1 MQRKI
6 TDKIQQPFMITIKS
20 QLIINRRKLPQPE
33 EMARM
38 FVFKILVNII
48 QEILANRIRQE
59 KEIKL
64 KRNFRIKS
72 DLERKKLN
80 YPYWKITGSSK
91 QKIIRNLHTHKKSV
105 KLISKFCK
113 VKRYMMYILKNC
125 MYVSIYIYIYICIYI
140 YTHQIQI
147 PIN

>member
-48 QEILANRIRQE
+48 
-59 KEIKL
+59 
-64 KRNFRIKS
+64 
-72 DLERKKLN
+72 
-80 YPYWKITGSSK
+80 
-91 QKIIRNLHTHKKSV
+91 
-105 KLISKFCK
+105 
-113 VKRYMMYILKNC
+113 
-125 MYVSIYIYIYICIYI
+125 
-140 YTHQIQI
+140 
-147 PIN
+147 